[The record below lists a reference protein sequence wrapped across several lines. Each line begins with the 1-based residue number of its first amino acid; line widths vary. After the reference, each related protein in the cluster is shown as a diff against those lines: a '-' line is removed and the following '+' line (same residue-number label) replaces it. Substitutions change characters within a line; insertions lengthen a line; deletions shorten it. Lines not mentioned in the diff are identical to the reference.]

1 MADLANKTKQIW
13 RIASLALLILALIG
27 PWTYDVIYVPAEYT
41 CQPPNIRLEGD
52 FCGLPMSGMRV
63 IFFLLEAFISISI
76 GFMNGTAVFADR
88 AREYLFTIF
97 FLLPVLPFISTL
109 VMFWKKESRRLQA
122 IHLITWGLAA
132 IMGLVWSLFVFSDPH
147 PQKWRLWGVWF
158 YLILTIS
165 MLTLETFALATKKG
179 TVQRVFK

>member
-1 MADLANKTKQIW
+1 MVARYIERINSW
-13 RIASLALLILALIG
+13 RVISLALLILALIG
-27 PWTYDVIYVPAEYT
+27 PWTYDVIYVPAEYA

-52 FCGLPMSGMRV
+52 FCGLPMSGMQV

-76 GFMNGTAVFADR
+76 GFVNGTAVIADR
-88 AREYLFTIF
+88 VREYLFTIF
-97 FLLPVLPFISTL
+97 FLLPVPPFISTL
-109 VMFWKKESRRLQA
+109 VMFWKKDSRRLQA
-122 IHLITWGLAA
+122 IHVIIWGLAA
-132 IMGLVWSLFVFSDPH
+132 IMGLVWSLFVLADPH

-179 TVQRVFK
+179 TVQRVYK